1 MLGGSRDGQ
10 GLSRKGLPQER
21 LKRWRQR
28 IVRPLQRGIHLND
41 ACPEFLRE
49 TSKIFV
55 IVIHGGTPEDGSV
68 QTKNGGLPAVG
79 GEGVEFCGGAVVIR
93 LRRATHVHRVGRLER
108 LLRAGP

>member
-1 MLGGSRDGQ
+1 MLGDSRDGQ
-10 GLSRKGLPQER
+10 GLSRKRLPQER

-28 IVRPLQRGIHLND
+28 IVWPLQRGIHLND

-68 QTKNGGLPAVG
+68 RTKKRPGYRPLVAKEWNSAEELWLFVC
-79 GEGVEFCGGAVVIR
+79 GERPMSTELVALNDC
-93 LRRATHVHRVGRLER
+93 
-108 LLRAGP
+108 